1 MLGEG
6 EDSKNDNMSHLYR
19 EERGRSSYYHFIDE
33 KIEAGSDV
41 TKVCQ

>member
-6 EDSKNDNMSHLYR
+6 EDSKNDDMSYLYR
-19 EERGRSSYYHFIDE
+19 EEGGRSYSHFIDE
-33 KIEAGSDV
+33 KIEARSDI